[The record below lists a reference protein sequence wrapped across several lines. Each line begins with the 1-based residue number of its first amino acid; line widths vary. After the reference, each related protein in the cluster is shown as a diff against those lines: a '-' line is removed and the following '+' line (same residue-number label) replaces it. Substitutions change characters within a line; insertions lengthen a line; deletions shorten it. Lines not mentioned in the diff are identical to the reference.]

1 MDEAEIPLLIA
12 RLPMRE
18 RPKIP
23 RARAR
28 LSERLL
34 LWISKGRR
42 IDGLWVGTAADE
54 SSPVLRPVE
63 EAHGLIKRYDR
74 IRYDRLVHDFDRV
87 WVRVLPAARGSFNY
101 LLNACQIDERHVLA
115 DATRP
120 ELIALTIVHEATHA
134 RLMRCGIGYEEKLRA
149 RVEAVC
155 ARRELAFA
163 AKLPDGQQ
171 AHAEAALDLTYSPDI
186 WSDASRQAQ
195 IDEDAPAALR
205 HLGVPEW
212 LIRFIMVKAPYSRK
226 AVRMARRLR
235 GMAGKVR
242 RRRS

>member
-1 MDEAEIPLLIA
+1 MN
-12 RLPMRE
+12 RE

-42 IDGLWVGTAADE
+42 IDGLWVGTAAGE

-63 EAHGLIKRYDR
+63 EALGLIKRYDR
-74 IRYDRLVHDFDRV
+74 IRYDRLVRDFDRV
-87 WVRVLPAARGSFNY
+87 WVRVLPASRGSFNY
-101 LLNACQIDERHVLA
+101 LLNACQTDERHVLA
-115 DATRP
+115 DATGP

-163 AKLPDGQQ
+163 AKLPEGQ
-171 AHAEAALDLTYSPDI
+171 EARVEAGRSLTYSPDE

-195 IDEDAPAALR
+195 IDEDAPAAMR
-205 HLGVPEW
+205 QVGVPEW
-212 LIRFIMVKAPYSRK
+212 LIRFIMVTAPYTRK
-226 AVRMARRLR
+226 AVRAMRRLR
-235 GMAGKVR
+235 RIA
-242 RRRS
+242 RSARLRS